1 MLLLLPFGI
10 YPDRA
15 ATGYG
20 CLEFSESANKK
31 DTSKPISLRD
41 FIEKR
46 PKYVAEKMLQC
57 GKHLW
62 NSGIFLLKILQF

>member
-20 CLEFSESANKK
+20 CLEFSESTNKK
-31 DTSKPISLRD
+31 DTNKPISLRD

-57 GKHLW
+57 G
-62 NSGIFLLKILQF
+62 NISGTVGYFC